1 MIFNSSYRR
10 KCIPM
15 CRLLLFCPLRLLLPR
30 LFRFCPLR
38 FLLLRLFRFCPLRF
52 LLLRL
57 PLFYSIRFPR
67 FCLPLFC
74 LFRSFLLGFF
84 SISFINSV
92 LISGLIRFSVLLPFF
107 YPFLRGYFLSL
118 RRSRQSDCLTF
129 FGLCFFPFCDFS
141 SFKFVSNHSEP
152 CGLLR
157 TFSGKRIIPDSHNTF
172 RQYKLP
178 L

>member
-15 CRLLLFCPLRLLLPR
+15 CR

-52 LLLRL
+52 LLLRLFLLRLLLLRL

-92 LISGLIRFSVLLPFF
+92 LISGFIRFSVLLPFF

-118 RRSRQSDCLTF
+118 RRGRQSDCLTF

-152 CGLLR
+152 CGLIR
-157 TFSGKRIIPDSHNTF
+157 TFSRKRIIPDSHNTF

>member
-1 MIFNSSYRR
+1 
-10 KCIPM
+10 M
-15 CRLLLFCPLRLLLPR
+15 CRLLLFCPLRLLLLR

-52 LLLRL
+52 LLLRLFLLRL

-92 LISGLIRFSVLLPFF
+92 SSPVLSASPFCSLLLSVPQ
-107 YPFLRGYFLSL
+107 RYFLSL

-129 FGLCFFPFCDFS
+129 FGLCFFHSVISPPS
-141 SFKFVSNHSEP
+141 NFVSNHSEP